1 MEESGVGWGM
11 SSDVV
16 HNGDGFRFEVTVD
29 GRTGVA
35 EYVDR
40 GGVWVM
46 NHTSVPDELRG
57 QGVAG
62 RLVKTALEAARAAG
76 VKVDPQCSYVA
87 VYMERHPEFADLR
100 V

>member
-1 MEESGVGWGM
+1 
-11 SSDVV
+11 
-16 HNGDGFRFEVTVD
+16 
-29 GRTGVA
+29 
-35 EYVDR
+35 
-40 GGVWVM
+40 M

-62 RLVKTALEAARAAG
+62 RLVKTALGAARAAG

-87 VYMERHPEFADLR
+87 LYMERHPEYADLR